1 VIDWITASHG
11 HPLADVA
18 RTMILLQGTG
28 PVPESVPLRLR
39 ILPARRRILQRIY
52 LREYFHLCLGCKE
65 EMEKWIP
72 LQAVA
77 RPNEEIPGEKAELL
91 VRIKKGLANQPF
103 FKE

>member
-1 VIDWITASHG
+1 
-11 HPLADVA
+11 
-18 RTMILLQGTG
+18 MILQGTG